1 MIEKTYV
8 DGSIGYQVIKGIF
21 KGVSTSEIM
30 VHYGQIEF
38 LNAASRYEDSPGK
51 HFKTVSYFKEIMKPE
66 VSFSDRK
73 YPLFTPF

>member
-30 VHYGQIEF
+30 IHYGQIEF
-38 LNAASRYEDSPGK
+38 LNAATRYEDSPGK
-51 HFKTVSYFKEIMKPE
+51 HFKEIMKPN

-73 YPLFTPF
+73 YPLNSPFWS